1 MTAEWRAF
9 ARSIEEDLEPP
20 TSGEWGRHIM
30 EILFAAE
37 RSSITG
43 QQVTLAG
50 GTQYNV
56 QTTGQP
62 ISQDHSWV

>member
-1 MTAEWRAF
+1 MTEEWRAF

-43 QQVTLAG
+43 QQITLAS
-50 GTQYNV
+50 GTRYNV
-56 QTTGQP
+56 QTTGQV
-62 ISQDHSWV
+62 ISQKHGWA